1 MLTTLRDDL
10 PRFPL
15 AHLPTPLE
23 ELPRLRDA
31 LQRGTAGRAV
41 PPLLVKRDDQTGLAG
56 GGNKTRKLEYLVA
69 DALRQGADTLVT
81 AGAPQSNHCRQTA
94 AAAARAG
101 LAAVLVLGGRAP
113 MLAGGNLL
121 LDRLLGA
128 GLIWAGERDRTE
140 VMAEVAEKEVAAGHR
155 PYIIPYGGSN
165 AVGAW
170 GYAVALAELLEQL
183 EAAGRVAGHLVIATS
198 SGGTQAGLVVGARA
212 LGYTGLIHGIS
223 IDQRAETFRP
233 QLAALA
239 RATARHASLDIDF
252 IAEDFIVHD
261 GYLGAGYGIVGEPER
276 EAIALAARS
285 EGLLVDPVY
294 TGRAL
299 AGLVDLLRRGV
310 VGGEEDVVFW
320 HTGGLPAIFAYG
332 AELEADTRRA

>member
-1 MLTTLRDDL
+1 MLPDHL

-23 ELPRLRDA
+23 EAPRLRDA
-31 LQRGTAGRAV
+31 LQAPAQPV
-41 PPLLVKRDDQTGLAG
+41 PRLLIKRDDQTGLAG

-101 LAAVLVLGGRAP
+101 LRAVLVLGGNAP
-113 MLAGGNLL
+113 LLAGGNLL

-128 GLIWAGERDRTE
+128 ELVWAGSRDRSQ
-140 VMAEVAEKEVAAGHR
+140 VMAEVAEDQAAAGHR

-170 GYAVALAELLEQL
+170 GYAVALAELVEQL
-183 EAAGRVAGHLVIATS
+183 RAAERAAQHLVIATS
-198 SGGTQAGLVVGARA
+198 SGGTQAGLAVGARG

-223 IDQRAETFRP
+223 IDQRAEDFRP
-233 QLAALA
+233 RLAALA
-239 RATARHASLDIDF
+239 QATARHAGMDMDF
-252 IAEDFIVHD
+252 AAKDFLVHD

-276 EAIALAARS
+276 AAISLAARS

-299 AGLVDLLRRGV
+299 AGLVDLIRRGAF
-310 VGGEEDVVFW
+310 GRDETVVFW
-320 HTGGLPAIFAYG
+320 HTGGLPALFAYG
-332 AELEADTRRA
+332 DALAPEGIASAA